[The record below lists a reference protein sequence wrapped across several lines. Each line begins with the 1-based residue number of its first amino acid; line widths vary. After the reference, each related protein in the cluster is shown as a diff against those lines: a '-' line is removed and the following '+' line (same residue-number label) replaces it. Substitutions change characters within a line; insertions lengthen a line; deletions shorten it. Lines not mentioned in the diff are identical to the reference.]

1 MGSYELCYAL
11 LWSSIIPI
19 TILKIYMEYNDDKKH
34 NGQEQKDADTKVMDE
49 KAEKEKKQKEKDADS
64 IGKF

>member
-1 MGSYELCYAL
+1 
-11 LWSSIIPI
+11 
-19 TILKIYMEYNDDKKH
+19 MEYNDDKKH